1 MTARRLLP
9 SLGLAVLLTAC
20 AGSDPGAADD
30 ELSRP
35 PAPAATRPV
44 DATEVDPALA
54 DTVEQ
59 AIQNLADHLD
69 VPEADITVVSAQ
81 PVTWSDASL
90 GCPQPGMRYAQVVTE
105 GSRIVLRHDDR
116 TYDYHAGEG
125 RPEPFL
131 CDAPVRQQKSPGPT
145 IDRTPTGE

>member
-1 MTARRLLP
+1 MIARCLL
-9 SLGLAVLLTAC
+9 LAAVAATLTTAC
-20 AGSDPGAADD
+20 AASTSGGGGDADKPSDRG
-30 ELSRP
+30 
-35 PAPAATRPV
+35 
-44 DATEVDPALA
+44 ATESLRASDIDPALV
-54 DTVEQ
+54 DLVEL
-59 AIQNLADHLD
+59 ARHDLADHLD
-69 VPEADITVVSAQ
+69 VPEENITVVSAQ

-131 CDAPVRQQKSPGPT
+131 CDAAVQQHKSPGPT
-145 IDRTPTGE
+145 IDRTVTGD